1 MGGFTSF
8 SIIYIPDENK
18 LSIFFHIRNTS
29 RIIIHNFPL
38 DQNVIKF
45 SDVSI
50 LYLFDTTSINLS
62 ATRFINL
69 GYKMKLI
76 GIAPK
81 RVFYISFFHK
91 NSKWSYNIDKYWV
104 NPYGNF
110 LSNIISYN
118 KKYIATLF
126 N

>member
-8 SIIYIPDENK
+8 SVIYLPDENK

-45 SDVSI
+45 SDVNI
-50 LYLFDTTSINLS
+50 LFLFDTTSINLS
-62 ATRFINL
+62 ATRFINM

-81 RVFYISFFHK
+81 RVFYISFLHK
-91 NSKWSYNIDKYWV
+91 N
-104 NPYGNF
+104 
-110 LSNIISYN
+110 
-118 KKYIATLF
+118 
-126 N
+126 